1 MHFGENPQEV
11 LVEWELGFVCFVLFQ
26 SSSIVWF
33 GEVSTV
39 CFGTCIPSFLFGPFI
54 ALSLYWFSRERECV
68 CPGCV
73 VNTDY
78 TVD

>member
-11 LVEWELGFVCFVLFQ
+11 LVELELGFVCFVLFQ

-54 ALSLYWFSRERECV
+54 ALSLSTGFLERESV
-68 CPGCV
+68 QAV
-73 VNTDY
+73 W
-78 TVD
+78 